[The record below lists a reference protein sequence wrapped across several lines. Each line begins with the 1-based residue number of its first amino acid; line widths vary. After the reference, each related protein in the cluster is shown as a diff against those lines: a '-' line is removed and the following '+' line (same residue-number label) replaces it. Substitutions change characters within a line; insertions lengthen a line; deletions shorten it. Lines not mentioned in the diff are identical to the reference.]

1 MSFSTAVSSRRGPAY
16 PDLVLTRRLLPL
28 LVLLGFAAC
37 SRPEVPEPAATHSD
51 DPPIAFASFDFDEA
65 LSRAR
70 AENKLVFVDVYAD
83 WCTWCHKLDHE
94 VFTDERV
101 KAALKDVL
109 PIRVNAEKGSGRSV
123 AARYRVRGLPTLL
136 FVNADGNVVKRSE
149 GYISADGFLKLL
161 GQLPGSRI

>member
-1 MSFSTAVSSRRGPAY
+1 MRRILP
-16 PDLVLTRRLLPL
+16 VLAILAL
-28 LVLLGFAAC
+28 AAC
-37 SRPEVPEPAATHSD
+37 SRQEAPEPAAAHPGD
-51 DPPIAFASFDFDEA
+51 APVAFASFDFDEA

-83 WCTWCHKLDHE
+83 WCTWCHKLDRE

-109 PIRVNAEKGSGRSV
+109 PIRVNAEKGNGRSV
-123 AARYRVRGLPTLL
+123 AARYHVRGLPTLL

-149 GYISADGFLKLL
+149 GFISADGFLKLL